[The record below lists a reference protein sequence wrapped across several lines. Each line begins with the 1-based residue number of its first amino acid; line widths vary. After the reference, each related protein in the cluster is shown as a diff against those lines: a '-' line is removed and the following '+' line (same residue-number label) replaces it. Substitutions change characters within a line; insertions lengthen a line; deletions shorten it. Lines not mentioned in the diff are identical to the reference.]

1 MNRSVLLL
9 VDSFL
14 PVIGGKQVLVHW
26 LATSL
31 NRLDYEARVLTGG
44 LGLKNGLK
52 QNYVVHRFPLRPRYL
67 YVLRSTSF
75 LLFERM
81 RCRPGLVHAHN
92 AYPAGY
98 IAACSKRVKNVPLVV
113 TCHGVDVLTEP
124 NIDYGIGLDPVLSR
138 KVSYTLQMADAIIAN
153 SEGMKDA
160 LLGWGVQKDKIHFI
174 PNGVEIAPL
183 TCESQNVSLS
193 NSNRKQ
199 KVILAIGKYRMV
211 KGFEHLVKAVA
222 LVAENEAVK
231 CILVGRGMEV
241 LNPLINE
248 LKIEDKIELVGE
260 TSDYLKLEPSNRLL
274 GFYKM
279 SDVYVSSS
287 LSESFSNTI
296 LESMSLELPVVAT
309 ATIGARGLIKDGI
322 TGLLSPVGNVR
333 ALADNILMILRD
345 NQLRA
350 RVVKNAREES
360 LNYSLERVA
369 MQHIEL
375 YDKLLGFKG
384 SAKR

>member
-1 MNRSVLLL
+1 
-9 VDSFL
+9 
-14 PVIGGKQVLVHW
+14 
-26 LATSL
+26 
-31 NRLDYEARVLTGG
+31 
-44 LGLKNGLK
+44 
-52 QNYVVHRFPLRPRYL
+52 
-67 YVLRSTSF
+67 
-75 LLFERM
+75 
-81 RCRPGLVHAHN
+81 
-92 AYPAGY
+92 
-98 IAACSKRVKNVPLVV
+98 VV

-296 LESMSLELPVVAT
+296 LESMSLELPVVAP